1 MNPKKLLTFFSK
13 LFLGIALFS
22 ILYFFCQSQTKGF
35 RPYLIL
41 SNLPND
47 PRWEL
52 PPLPQEEKEKIDHLL
67 DQPFTFLGSG
77 GWCIAFL
84 GEDKKTVLKFYRHCH
99 LLPSTIARKF
109 SFEKLFFKSD
119 PWPQGL
125 GYFQEFNF
133 KSCIRLYKEAKQRTG
148 LLYIHLNKT
157 ENLHKPATLIDNIGV
172 QHTIDLDKTEFVVQK
187 RADLLL
193 THIHS
198 LAKKKRAQEAK
209 RCLDDMIDCLLT
221 IYKSGTRDFDHSLR
235 NNFGYTEDGA
245 IALDLSSFGPDDSLK
260 KPGEYRKEIIIKTRR
275 LSRFL
280 EKHHEDLYAYFE
292 NRLCEIV
299 EEG

>member
-1 MNPKKLLTFFSK
+1 MKPKKLLASLSK
-13 LFLGIALFS
+13 LFLGTALFS
-22 ILYFFCQSQTKGF
+22 GLYFFCQSQTKGF

-47 PRWEL
+47 SRWEL
-52 PPLPQEEKEKIDHLL
+52 PPLSQEEREKIDHLL

-99 LLPSTIARKF
+99 LLPSTIAREF
-109 SFEKLFFKSD
+109 SFEKLFFKSGS
-119 PWPQGL
+119 WPQGL

-133 KSCIRLYKEAKQRTG
+133 KSCTRLYKEVRQRTG

-157 ENLHKPATLIDNIGV
+157 EGLHKPVTLIDNIGV
-172 QHTIDLDKTEFVVQK
+172 RHTIELDKTEFVVQK

-193 THIHS
+193 QYIHS
-198 LAKKKRAQEAK
+198 LAKKKRTEEAK

-245 IALDLSSFGPDDSLK
+245 ISLDLSSFGPDDSLK
-260 KPGEYRKEIIIKTRR
+260 KPGEYRKELIIKTRR

-299 EEG
+299 EKG